1 MSLSVFNSL
10 CETWRRMSAM
20 GRIVIIT
27 VIAGVF
33 FVITADSLNFRPA
46 VINKN
51 ISHFESNAWGRVNGL
66 SESMYSSVS
75 NIIAIT
81 GGGVK
86 SKTSLLELSEQL
98 LSLNYKEHTCKEIQ
112 DIIVKYEEVVLYL
125 CLGLAK
131 ANASESDIS
140 NVIIGGYYQL
150 FKMRDFLS
158 KQSYEHGETLEKTNA
173 KRMIEKQIETYIRF
187 FETVGVRLIF
197 ERYGS
202 NVQKKFL
209 QRWDEEKKNIRLN
222 GNIVN

>member
-1 MSLSVFNSL
+1 
-10 CETWRRMSAM
+10 
-20 GRIVIIT
+20 
-27 VIAGVF
+27 
-33 FVITADSLNFRPA
+33 
-46 VINKN
+46 
-51 ISHFESNAWGRVNGL
+51 
-66 SESMYSSVS
+66 MYSSVS
-75 NIIAIT
+75 NIIATT

-86 SKTSLLELSEQL
+86 SKTPLLELSEQL

-131 ANASESDIS
+131 ADASESDIS